1 MEKIDIKDFE
11 KLVDSDYVLNIID
24 VRPRELYDEGH
35 VPGAMHIPL
44 SELEG
49 RLDQLNKDEEYYTIC
64 HDGKGAKKAAE
75 LLDENDFEVTRV
87 EQGVPDYP
95 GELDTVQ

>member
-1 MEKIDIKDFE
+1 MEKIDIKDFA
-11 KLVDSDYVLNIID
+11 KLVESDYVLNIID

-49 RLDQLNKDEEYYTIC
+49 QLDQLNEDEEYYTIC

-75 LLDENDFEVTRV
+75 LLDKNGFEATRV
-87 EQGVPDYP
+87 EQGVPEYP